1 MRGFFYSNLEH
12 DAETE
17 PLPDRNIM
25 RDNMLV
31 NVSGVD
37 GHAMPRDQN
46 IEHLIGRLKVK
57 CTSLDDDE
65 SIHIGFY
72 S

>member
-1 MRGFFYSNLEH
+1 
-12 DAETE
+12 
-17 PLPDRNIM
+17 M